1 VSLTTARPK
10 IAVGARQVFAPRY
23 AAWMLWS
30 VQWAAGPTGY
40 RVMVCNKCRIVR
52 KFYAESLAGESIQ
65 EVRQQ
70 ARDKAIELALK
81 HRVSLDNIIED
92 REPV

>member
-1 VSLTTARPK
+1 
-10 IAVGARQVFAPRY
+10 
-23 AAWMLWS
+23 MLWS

-52 KFYAESLAGESIQ
+52 KFYAESLAGDSIDD
-65 EVRQQ
+65 VRQQ

-81 HRVSLDNIIED
+81 HRVPLANIIED
-92 REPV
+92 SPRGQGDSRRRRSEGVGTT

>member
-1 VSLTTARPK
+1 
-10 IAVGARQVFAPRY
+10 
-23 AAWMLWS
+23 MLWS

-40 RVMVCNKCRIVR
+40 RVTVCNKCRIVR
-52 KFYAESLAGESIQ
+52 KFYAESLAGESIE

-81 HRVSLDNIIED
+81 HRVPLANIIED